1 MLKTLRLPLV
11 ALFFAVV
18 LLGIALYIRFA
29 EDESDPQEPEDN
41 STQAVVGNTEGTDD
55 TPTNAPDSTPPPT
68 PTPAPTVEVVNARIQ
83 PVPGQLTEALVG
95 NIQKLNP
102 LFVNYNP
109 VDRDITSLI
118 FEGLTTINEFGETIP
133 DLAESWEVS
142 RDGLEYVFLIREDIL
157 WQDGIPFTSADVRYT
172 IDVMRDPDFPGDPS
186 LTQFWRTVEMSVIDE
201 YTIRF
206 RLVQPLASFPEQL
219 RIGMLPLHVLEGYP
233 IAQLDQHPF
242 NLNPIGTGPYQK
254 EELFASRGQFAISL
268 RVAPVYRQR
277 PEGQTGFAIDRIL
290 FRTYPSLD
298 QAIDAFARGEVNSI
312 GDVPPDRL
320 ESLNS
325 LNLSAK
331 TTLEPTVGVLIFNW
345 QRDGIA
351 YVQNQRARLAFARGI
366 DRVSAVQTTMGG
378 VALPAESPLI
388 PRSWAYDS
396 NVHFPSYDLQLAR
409 STLEGVS
416 FEAVEP
422 ESTDEASEE
431 GTSED
436 NETPTEETNE
446 DTETTEDTD
455 EDSGAETTTV
465 SEPIRR
471 NLTILVLDDP
481 RKVALAQTI
490 ADQWSQLDFDVT
502 VEPADL
508 ATYRQRL
515 ADGDFDSA
523 IVEYS
528 YEPYADP
535 DPYAFWHVSQYEDG
549 SNYGGMRDLRIS
561 EVIEQARRETVGI
574 NRKIW
579 YDNFQRLF
587 VTRVPALTLYHPL
600 YSYVVDAHL
609 ANVQI
614 GFISSP
620 ADRFR
625 TIQNWTWELE

>member
-1 MLKTLRLPLV
+1 
-11 ALFFAVV
+11 
-18 LLGIALYIRFA
+18 
-29 EDESDPQEPEDN
+29 
-41 STQAVVGNTEGTDD
+41 
-55 TPTNAPDSTPPPT
+55 
-68 PTPAPTVEVVNARIQ
+68 
-83 PVPGQLTEALVG
+83 
-95 NIQKLNP
+95 
-102 LFVNYNP
+102 
-109 VDRDITSLI
+109 
-118 FEGLTTINEFGETIP
+118 
-133 DLAESWEVS
+133 
-142 RDGLEYVFLIREDIL
+142 
-157 WQDGIPFTSADVRYT
+157 
-172 IDVMRDPDFPGDPS
+172 
-186 LTQFWRTVEMSVIDE
+186 
-201 YTIRF
+201 
-206 RLVQPLASFPEQL
+206 
-219 RIGMLPLHVLEGYP
+219 
-233 IAQLDQHPF
+233 
-242 NLNPIGTGPYQK
+242 LNPIGTGPYQK
-254 EELFASRGQFAISL
+254 EDLFASRGQFAISL
-268 RVAPVYRQR
+268 RVAPAYRER
-277 PEGQTGFAIDRIL
+277 PEGQSGYAIDRIV
-290 FRTYPSLD
+290 FRTYPTLD

-325 LNLSAK
+325 LNFSAK
-331 TTLEPTVGVLIFNW
+331 TTFEPTVGVLIFNW
-345 QRDGIA
+345 QRDGIR

-366 DRVSAVQTTMGG
+366 DRVNAVQSAMGG

-388 PRSWAYDS
+388 PRSWAY
-396 NVHFPSYDLQLAR
+396 NANAHFPTYDLQLAR

-416 FEAVEP
+416 FENVVS
-422 ESTDEASEE
+422 ESTDESD
-431 GTSED
+431 S
-436 NETPTEETNE
+436 ETPTEDVTDEEITE
-446 DTETTEDTD
+446 DAAETTEDTG
-455 EDSGAETTTV
+455 EEAATV

-471 NLTILVLDDP
+471 DLTILVLDEP
-481 RKVALAQTI
+481 RKVALAQII
-490 ADQWSQLDFDVT
+490 ADQWSQLDFEVT

-579 YDNFQRLF
+579 YDDFQRLF

-600 YSYVVDAHL
+600 YSYVVDGQL
-609 ANVQI
+609 VNVQL